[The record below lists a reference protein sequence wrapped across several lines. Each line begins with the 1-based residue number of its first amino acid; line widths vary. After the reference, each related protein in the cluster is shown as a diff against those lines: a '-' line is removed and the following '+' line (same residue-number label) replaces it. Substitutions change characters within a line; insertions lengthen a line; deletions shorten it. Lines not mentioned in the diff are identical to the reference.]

1 MSGTQV
7 VVDGRVAAS
16 RSAAPTWW
24 LVFVRELHELWLGGK
39 APILLLLF
47 AILLGGETYVI
58 ASNSEL
64 SLMPPKEM
72 VYETLKTAIAVGLF
86 IGLIIGADSLSG
98 ERERATFEALLLTPT
113 SRTQIVV
120 GKFLAAISPW
130 PAALIITIPYMFV
143 LSQGDEIF
151 GQAVPLGAVLGT
163 VLAMAYTSVGML
175 VSYWSN
181 SNRTSYF
188 VSLGIYILILVPA
201 QLPGTAQTGAAG
213 QFLQWVNPL
222 AAAYHFLSKVLV
234 NNRTFAEFW
243 TWLITPG
250 VFAVL
255 TLGLLVLYAGPGLSL
270 EAGTKRRF
278 WSKWFRVASVL
289 ILVGVTLAHATM
301 PALALAQEPA
311 TDLKIDISVPY
322 KVVKAGD
329 SVLFDTTVT
338 NNHAEISPPVIVAM
352 NIINLDREGDVVDP
366 EDWSP
371 ERTQYIQQLGVGES
385 AKLAWRVNAILDGD
399 YIVYM
404 VAMPE
409 PDGSEATSQAVA
421 SQGLHLTV
429 NKFTRLNPG
438 GTLPYAIGGP
448 AILGLVVFLLYWYR
462 RRGLETE
469 ASE

>member
-1 MSGTQV
+1 MSGSQV
-7 VVDGRVAAS
+7 VTKGRVA
-16 RSAAPTWW
+16 SAGAVSPTWW
-24 LVFVRELHELWLGGK
+24 LILVRELQELWLGGK
-39 APILLLLF
+39 APILLFLF

-113 SRTQIVV
+113 SRTQIVM

-130 PAALIITIPYMFV
+130 PVALLITIPYMFV

-151 GQAVPLGAVLGT
+151 GQAVLLGAALGT
-163 VLAMAYTSVGML
+163 VLAMAYTSIGML

-188 VSLGIYILILVPA
+188 VSLGIYILVLVPA
-201 QLPGTAQTGAAG
+201 QLPGTAQTGVAG

-234 NNRTFAEFW
+234 NNRTYAEFGS
-243 TWLITPG
+243 WLIMP
-250 VFAVL
+250 V
-255 TLGLLVLYAGPGLSL
+255 TLMLVTVGMLILYASPGLSL
-270 EAGTKRRF
+270 EAGSKRRF
-278 WSKWFRVASVL
+278 WSRWFRTASIVVL
-289 ILVGVTLAHATM
+289 LSIALAN
-301 PALALAQEPA
+301 ALLPGFALAQEPA
-311 TDLKIDISVPY
+311 TNLQISLSVPY
-322 KVVKAGD
+322 KAVKAGD
-329 SVLFDTTVT
+329 SVLFETVVT
-338 NNHAEISPPVIVAM
+338 NNHAESSPPVIVAM
-352 NIINLDREGDVVDP
+352 NIINLNREGDVVDP

-371 ERTQYIQQLGVGES
+371 ERTQYIQQLASGES
-385 AKLAWRVNAILDGD
+385 TTLTWRINAILDGD

-404 VAMPE
+404 VALPE
-409 PDGSEATSQAVA
+409 PDGQDSTSQAVA

-429 NKFTRLNPG
+429 TKFTRLNPG
-438 GTLPYAIGGP
+438 GILPYSIGGP
-448 AILGLVVFLLYWYR
+448 AILGAAVFLLYWYR
-462 RRGLETE
+462 QRGLEVGTPE
-469 ASE
+469 